1 MLYIDLD
8 GYWGDTE
15 DLVVID
21 DSEWTDED
29 NEAFTQAHN
38 DGQNRI
44 QLINLAKTIN
54 YKNEVKNNG

>member
-29 NEAFTQAHN
+29 NEAFTEAAAE
-38 DGQNRI
+38 GYNRI
-44 QLINLAKTIN
+44 QLINLALSIN
-54 YKNEVKNNG
+54 NKDKEI